1 VGFGGKALT
10 WKVFKFYEKQGVTT
24 LIGHSPYEL
33 LMEIAWETGLDHMG
47 EDDEDEEEDEDADD

>member
-33 LMEIAWETGLDHMG
+33 LMEPM
-47 EDDEDEEEDEDADD
+47 DADDWLKSIENKLQVV